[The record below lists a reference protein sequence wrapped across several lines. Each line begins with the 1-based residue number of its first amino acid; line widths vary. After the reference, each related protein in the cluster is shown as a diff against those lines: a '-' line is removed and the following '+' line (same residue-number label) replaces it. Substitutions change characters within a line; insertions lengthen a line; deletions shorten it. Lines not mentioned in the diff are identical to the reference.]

1 MRAGIALLIVLSLA
15 AGAGVAQAQN
25 DKADPSKL
33 WKEYPLA
40 PDPVP
45 IPDEQPAPPAVPTIT
60 NAPVIQGPAEEN
72 RISGA
77 AAIAALFA
85 GALVLVTLIF
95 FATRFLTDSLL
106 FAASATVKGVPAVS
120 KLFRRHN
127 DDDEAT
133 PPEDDRLEA
142 GSESGRPVAD
152 MVTSYTAY
160 RSTVAPAAEPEAP
173 AKSAAPKESA
183 APEPSSSRES
193 VQDEVVS
200 AGRYAD
206 LGQRIADV
214 LRVAEESSEQV
225 LADAQSEADRIREEA
240 VAAVQDMRSRAEE
253 ESKNR
258 LAETERLR
266 VEVEAYVEERRRA
279 ADEQAAAIR
288 AEAETE
294 ARAMREAGEE
304 IRRRLEQE
312 GIAKQQQLHA
322 ATTAIETRLREAM
335 TTSLS
340 VASEIKGLLN
350 GAKPD
355 EDEDDATLAEALE
368 VQQQRN

>member
-1 MRAGIALLIVLSLA
+1 MRAGIALLVVLSLA
-15 AGAGVAQAQN
+15 TSAGVAQAQN

-45 IPDEQPAPPAVPTIT
+45 MPDEQPAPPAVPTIT

-142 GSESGRPVAD
+142 GSETGRPVAD

-160 RSTVAPAAEPEAP
+160 RSTVAAPAESEAP
-173 AKSAAPKESA
+173 AKSAAPDESA
-183 APEPSSSRES
+183 ARESSTSREPVRDDS
-193 VQDEVVS
+193 P
-200 AGRYAD
+200 GKYAD

-240 VAAVQDMRSRAEE
+240 VAAVQDMRGRAEK
-253 ESKNR
+253 ESKDR

-266 VEVEAYVEERRRA
+266 VEVEEYVEERRRA

-340 VASEIKGLLN
+340 VASEIKVLLN

>member
-1 MRAGIALLIVLSLA
+1 MRAGIALLLMLA
-15 AGAGVAQAQN
+15 LATSAGVAQAQN

-33 WKEYPLA
+33 WKEYPLEPA
-40 PDPVP
+40 TTPL
-45 IPDEQPAPPAVPTIT
+45 PAPAEEPAPVRGEPASTR
-60 NAPVIQGPAEEN
+60 PVIQGPAEKN
-72 RISGA
+72 RISGV
-77 AAIAALFA
+77 AAIAALIA
-85 GALVLVTLIF
+85 GAFVLVTLIF

-142 GSESGRPVAD
+142 GSETGRPVAD

-160 RSTVAPAAEPEAP
+160 RSTVAPPAESREPAEPKAP
-173 AKSAAPKESA
+173 ATSDS
-183 APEPSSSRES
+183 PEPSTPAEPVRAEIISP
-193 VQDEVVS
+193 
-200 AGRYAD
+200 GKYAD

-240 VAAVQDMRSRAEE
+240 VAAVQDMRSHAEQ

-266 VEVEAYVEERRRA
+266 AEVEEYVEERRRA
-279 ADEQAAAIR
+279 ADQEAAAIR
-288 AEAETE
+288 AEAESE
-294 ARAMREAGEE
+294 ARALREAGEE

-312 GIAKQQQLHA
+312 GLAKQQQLQA
-322 ATTAIETRLREAM
+322 ASTAIETRLREAM

-355 EDEDDATLAEALE
+355 EDDATLAEALE
-368 VQQQRN
+368 VQQQRT